1 MEVETE
7 RHYQMMGRMGHCLR
21 DDLAAQADAIRR
33 AAAGPDQQNSEAVRT
48 GSDVPPPLAP
58 MIGSGMDQAT
68 YSSSSTVHC
77 ERFKGGSVN
86 GGRAR
91 RPTFHPR

>member
-21 DDLAAQADAIRR
+21 DDLAPQADAIRR
-33 AAAGPDQQNSEAVRT
+33 AVAGPDQQNSEAVRT

-58 MIGSGMDQAT
+58 VIGSGMDHLRIPLPRRSVA
-68 YSSSSTVHC
+68 SDSKEARSTGTGP
-77 ERFKGGSVN
+77 EDQRFI
-86 GGRAR
+86 
-91 RPTFHPR
+91 